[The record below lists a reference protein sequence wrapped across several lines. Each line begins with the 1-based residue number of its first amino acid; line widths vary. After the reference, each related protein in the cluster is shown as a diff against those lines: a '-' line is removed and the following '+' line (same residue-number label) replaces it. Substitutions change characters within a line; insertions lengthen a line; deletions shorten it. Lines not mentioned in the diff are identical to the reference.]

1 MSLFSTPG
9 RLDGHRWRGMRVGI
23 LGGSF
28 NPPHEGHLHIS
39 NVAMAALEL
48 DCVWWM
54 VTPQNPLK
62 SNSETAP
69 FADRMTWCEDLTRAH
84 PRILVSDLENQWG
97 TFRSVDSIVQLR
109 VHYPKTEFVFLGGT
123 DIAAQMH
130 HWHHWRVIPQM
141 IALGF
146 VARPPASSIIRKTAL
161 HSLGG
166 QNHHSVTG
174 STNAP
179 LAPKTCF
186 WIMGHTLNHQ
196 SSTKI
201 RNLNKIK

>member
-1 MSLFSTPG
+1 
-9 RLDGHRWRGMRVGI
+9 MRVGI

-48 DCVWWM
+48 DCVWWL

-62 SNSETAP
+62 SNAETAP
-69 FADRMTWCEDLTRAH
+69 FPERMAWCEDLTKTH
-84 PRILVSDLENQWG
+84 PRIIVSDLENQWG
-97 TFRSVDSIVQLR
+97 TYRSVDSIVQLR
-109 VHYPKTEFVFLGGT
+109 LHYPKTELVFLGGT

-130 HWHHWRVIPQM
+130 HWHHWRMIPSM

-146 VARPPASSIIRKTAL
+146 IARPPASSIIRKTAL
-161 HSLGG
+161 HHLGG
-166 QNHHSVTG
+166 QNHHSVSG

-179 LAPKTCF
+179 LVPRNCF
-186 WIMGHTLNHQ
+186 WILGHTLNNQ

-201 RNLNKIK
+201 RNNSKIK